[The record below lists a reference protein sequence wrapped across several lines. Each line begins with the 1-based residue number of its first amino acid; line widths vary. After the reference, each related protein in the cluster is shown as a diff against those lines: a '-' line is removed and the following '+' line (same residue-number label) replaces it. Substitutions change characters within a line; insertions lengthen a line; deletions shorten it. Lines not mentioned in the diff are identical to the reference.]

1 MKRATVGLGSVAV
14 ISLVA
19 VATLVVMNTFPP
31 GEIEDIFAE
40 NDVWIA
46 SEAMTVALLFNRSFR
61 VDSIRLAGTTVD
73 MTKIPEEVAK
83 YLAANPYA
91 AENLF
96 SEVLY
101 DAVNRQGSVPED
113 ELFPMMSGGTINLAT
128 TRLGLDAGM
137 FTLSYGGRSWG
148 IMQGAGVEY
157 GTLGESQTTYEVST
171 ILTAS
176 PIVLD
181 MDGNGLLQASDGN
194 WLPHPQHWSMNL
206 DLFDINSDGLKE
218 IMEWVGPEDG
228 LLISTMPTNDTELTG
243 ASLFGDTD
251 GWSTGYAKL
260 RQYDLN
266 NDSVLEGSELDGL
279 YVWQDKSQDAVTSPG
294 EVSTLGSL
302 GITSISLSHH
312 RLKSTFKIGTVTQTL
327 WDWYPNA
334 LVVLR
339 VGDGQTPIVECGPVV
354 QTMPMLQTVTV
365 GQGFVIGTS
374 EIASLGL
381 GNARIQYVTDA
392 GLAVLVQRLDGF
404 DLESEGYHYRLVMLH
419 SDDGVDV
426 TMRSIPLNVSEVL
439 TVTPIGTTDG
449 AVVIAD
455 AGSRILGVNFA
466 TGDLETLY
474 DNCPGKP
481 GFRAG
486 ADAHVD
492 GGILYNW
499 GAFYTADGV
508 LSREGMMTIPLTGGN
523 ITPVIDVANLTAQIP
538 AQALGGSAVS
548 SEGVFFVGMTDE
560 VTIMTADQGILKEID
575 AGERFGGLWGAESS
589 LLYLL
594 RRPESNGFEVLL
606 YKASTGNITL
616 IATGNYSFPVLS
628 YDGSALLVARYDF
641 PNRRMSYYYGVEE
654 DQFELHPLLQDVAIG
669 PIRLSENGGFYA
681 HQSLTGIIVGQIAT
695 PT

>member
-1 MKRATVGLGSVAV
+1 MKRATVALGAVAA

-19 VATLVVMNTFPP
+19 VATLVVMNPFPP
-31 GEIEDIFAE
+31 AEIQDIFAE

-61 VDSIRLAGTTVD
+61 VDSIRLAGPTVD
-73 MTKIPEEVAK
+73 MTEILEEVAK

-101 DAVNRQGSVPED
+101 DAVNHQGSVPEA
-113 ELFPMMSGGTINLAT
+113 EVFPVMSGGTINLAT

-137 FTLSYGGRSWG
+137 FSLSYGDRNWA

-157 GTLGESQTTYEVST
+157 GTLAAAQATYEVST
-171 ILTAS
+171 ILTHS

-228 LLISTMPTNDTELTG
+228 LLIDTMPSNDMELTG
-243 ASLFGDTD
+243 TNLFGDSD

-260 RQYDLN
+260 KQYDSN
-266 NDSVLEGSELDGL
+266 YDSVLEGSELDGL
-279 YVWQDKSQDAVTSPG
+279 YVWQDTSQDAVTSPS
-294 EVSTLGSL
+294 EVSSLGSL

-312 RLKSTFKIGTVTQTL
+312 RLKSTFNIGTATQTL

-339 VGDGQTPIVECGPVV
+339 VGDGQTPISESGSAV
-354 QTMPMLQTVTV
+354 QTMPMLQTVTA
-365 GQGFVIGTS
+365 GQGFVIGIS

-381 GNARIQYVTDA
+381 DNARIQYVTDA
-392 GLAVLVQRLDGF
+392 GLAVLVQKLDDF
-404 DLESEGYHYRLVMLH
+404 DLETEGYHYRLIVLH

-426 TMRSIPLNVSEVL
+426 TLRSVPLNVSEVV

-466 TGDLETLY
+466 TGDVETLY

-486 ADAHVD
+486 ANAHVD
-492 GGILYNW
+492 GGILYDW

-523 ITPVIDVANLTAQIP
+523 ITPVIDIADLTAQIP
-538 AQALGGSAVS
+538 AQGLGGCAVS
-548 SEGVFFVGMTDE
+548 SEGVFFVGMTDG
-560 VTIMTADQGILKEID
+560 VTIMAADQGILKEID
-575 AGERFGGLWGAESS
+575 AGERFGGLWGANSA

-606 YKASTGNITL
+606 YKTDTGNKTL
-616 IATGNYSFPVLS
+616 VATGNYSFPVLS
-628 YDGSALLVARYDF
+628 NDGSALVVAQYDF
-641 PNRRMSYYYGVEE
+641 PNRRMSYFYGVEAN
-654 DQFELHPLLQDVAIG
+654 QFELHSLLQDVAIG
-669 PIRLSENGGFYA
+669 PIRLSGNGGFFAY
-681 HQSLTGIIVGQIAT
+681 QSLTGMIVGQIAA